1 MTDFAILLIHATG
14 KTIWLLTFEWKFGFI
29 GCKLYQFSSAL
40 AYYANSGVVVS
51 IAIDRLKVVYTS
63 HIQGAASLKR
73 VRLLLS
79 LAWFFAVITAL
90 PQLIVWTTLDMGGW
104 TQCTT
109 VWDVSEFLDGDT
121 ESANFIWKL
130 LYETLH
136 QLAVFWGPF
145 LMLLISYL
153 LIVVKVLRYTLRAA
167 NRPNNSSIVKKKRYK
182 ESLRLREKERGKV
195 ALIPVHTS
203 RSHTLGM
210 APSLAF
216 FNSPIRDN
224 PSLPLNPTYAHRKSL
239 RVTREH
245 AKRRTSERPESR
257 TRLHS
262 ISTQVWKS
270 QLRSKVFITSLVI
283 VLAHFVFWLPY
294 NLLNTV
300 RFFDAQLYDSIA
312 TDAWAVLL
320 EDLIILNSLVNPLL
334 YG

>member
-1 MTDFAILLIHATG
+1 
-14 KTIWLLTFEWKFGFI
+14 
-29 GCKLYQFSSAL
+29 
-40 AYYANSGVVVS
+40 
-51 IAIDRLKVVYTS
+51 
-63 HIQGAASLKR
+63 

-79 LAWFFAVITAL
+79 LAWFFAVTFAL
-90 PQLIVWTTLDMGGW
+90 PQLFVWTTLDMGGW

-109 VWDVSEFLDGDT
+109 IWDVSEFLDGDT
-121 ESANFIWKL
+121 ESVNFSIPIWKL

-153 LIVVKVLRYTLRAA
+153 LIVVKVLRYTLRTPD
-167 NRPNNSSIVKKKRYK
+167 RFTHSSLSKKKRYK
-182 ESLRLREKERGKV
+182 ESLSLREKRRAKV
-195 ALIPVHTS
+195 ALIPVPS

-216 FNSPIRDN
+216 FNSPIREN
-224 PSLPLNPTYAHRKSL
+224 PSLPLNPTYAHRMSL
-239 RVTREH
+239 RVNREH

-283 VLAHFVFWLPY
+283 VLAHFIFWLPY